1 MLRVLLGITLVSAG
15 VEELTQANFRDFL
28 KENKRVL
35 VKFTA
40 PWCGHCKAIA
50 PEFDQAAEALE
61 AEGLESKL
69 ANVDATVEK
78 ELGTEFDVSGYP
90 TLKYFVDGQA
100 QEYDGGRKK
109 DDFVGFLRGRE
120 KPVVSEITAEDYEKY
135 EKEPPAEHTVLAVL
149 KAGSARFKVLTKVA
163 EKLRDAKQTNF
174 VFYFK
179 ALAKDKDP
187 KKDATMSLVSKH
199 RGETFKFQDAKFVE
213 SKVFKF
219 LVEES
224 LGLVA
229 KLDPKLF
236 DFKFLL
242 ENGYEDGLFLA
253 FKEKGE
259 LKDFAAAED
268 KLKKELEVLAKANK
282 AIKFAYTTVEDA
294 KDNTEYEAFK
304 IAGDSVMFLK
314 EGEKLRYKK
323 TDHKDLK
330 QFIADVQAN
339 KVKAYY
345 KSEPI
350 TNPLD
355 NGVTVLNGDNFEE
368 IALDPKKD
376 VFVEFYAPW
385 CGHCKAL
392 APKWEALAAK
402 IKEKKLDS
410 KVIIAKFDATANES
424 RQETSGFPTLV
435 LYPATARSFERK
447 ISNGGDRET
456 DKLYDFL
463 VENAKHMEGI
473 ESEGNKGE
481 KKKSYSMVDRELEK
495 KKKAAGKKT
504 EL

>member
-1 MLRVLLGITLVSAG
+1 MMLRALLSITLVSAG
-15 VEELTQANFRDFL
+15 VEELTTATFRDFL

-50 PEFDQAAEALE
+50 PEFEQAAEALE
-61 AEGLESKL
+61 EEGLKSKL

-78 ELGTEFDVSGYP
+78 DLGTEFDVSGYP
-90 TLKYFVDGQA
+90 TLKYFVDGEA
-100 QEYDGGRKK
+100 QEFDGGRKK

-120 KPVVSEITAEDYEKY
+120 KPVVSEITEEEYEKF

-149 KAGSARFKVLTKVA
+149 KSGSARFKVLTKVA
-163 EKLRDAKQTNF
+163 ERMRDAKQSNF
-174 VFYFK
+174 VFYYK
-179 ALAKDKDP
+179 ALPKDKDP
-187 KKDATMSLVSKH
+187 KKDAQLSLVSKH
-199 RGETFKFQDAKFVE
+199 RGETFKFQGAKFVE
-213 SKVFKF
+213 SQVFKF
-219 LVEES
+219 LVDES
-224 LGLVA
+224 LGLIA
-229 KLDPKLF
+229 KLDAKLF
-236 DFKFLL
+236 DQKFLL
-242 ENGYEDGLFLA
+242 ENGFEDGLFLA
-253 FKEKGE
+253 FKKEGE

-282 AIKFAYTTVEDA
+282 GIKFAYTTVEKANEAD
-294 KDNTEYEAFK
+294 EYKPFQ
-304 IAGDSVMFLK
+304 ITDDTVVFLK

-323 TDHKDLK
+323 SDHKDLK
-330 QFIADVQAN
+330 QFILDVQAK
-339 KVKAYY
+339 KVKAFY

-350 TNPLD
+350 TNPIE

-392 APKWEALAAK
+392 TPKWEALAAK
-402 IKEKKLDS
+402 IKEKGLDK
-410 KVIIAKFDATANES
+410 KVIIAKFDGTANES
-424 RQETSGFPTLV
+424 RQETSGYPTVILFPAV
-435 LYPATARSFERK
+435 PKSFERK
-447 ISNGGDRET
+447 VANAGDRET

-463 VENAKHMEGI
+463 VENAKHMDGI
-473 ESEGNKGE
+473 EAESKGE